1 LLLPNSKEDAVV
13 YRFYHERQQI
23 QEFKK
28 ALILELRDLEPAERS
43 RSIGELTGR
52 TFHIPFSQKRTLSRS
67 VIYRWLKEFR
77 ESLDQGKALLPKQR
91 ADRGTFRSLSNEQK
105 AALTKWRQENAYRSA
120 AQLREE
126 LMAHP
131 ETNTPPIPS
140 ESTIVRYLR
149 SLNLDRNT
157 LLRQGIPAAHA
168 RLSYEAPYPQWL
180 WLADTK
186 GPNLYVVDPDHP
198 DRTRPAKPIV
208 FIDDF
213 ARFVVAAWYVF
224 EDNELLV
231 MHLFKGAIAAYGI
244 PDSLYV
250 DRGSPYMGKS
260 LKRAA
265 TLLGCK
271 IIHTAPRDCS
281 AKGKVERIMRSFYER
296 LETELALIQAPL
308 TIEQANEYLAALIS
322 QDYHRR
328 VHSETNQ
335 TPIDRFFQFPAKY
348 RRFISQEALAMIF
361 LPCTRSRV
369 SKTGLIH
376 LNKHQYLVPDVK
388 LYKEWVEVRFDS
400 LEQSKVYVWWRDRY
414 YGEAWLYVPE
424 NDYVKREECLAKLQQ
439 STGHEK
445 LKPQMD
451 QIYVPP
457 YSRLERQL
465 ALYRQEVAERELNDA
480 LVKTLA
486 KKEQIKAELTPVV
499 NTAAIDAPVASTA
512 FASSRSGAK
521 VEMAEFGLDRCAHLL
536 TVLLKRPLD
545 ARERLSLATV
555 WRHYG
560 PFGEELVR
568 QTVGRLLGEN
578 HPVSDLMGYL
588 DALRLAAGKTNTD
601 T

>member
-1 LLLPNSKEDAVV
+1 M
-13 YRFYHERQQI
+13 YRLYHERQQI

-28 ALILELRDLEPAERS
+28 AIILELRDLEPAERS
-43 RSIGELTGR
+43 RRIDELTGR

-67 VIYRWLKEFR
+67 VIYQWLKEFR
-77 ESLDQGKALLPKQR
+77 ESLDQGEALLPKQR
-91 ADRGTFRSLSNEQK
+91 ADRGIFRSLQCEQK
-105 AALTKWRQENAYRSA
+105 AALMKWRQENAYRSA

-149 SLNLDRNT
+149 SLGLDRST
-157 LLRQGIPAAHA
+157 LLQQETPTAKV
-168 RLSYEAPYPQWL
+168 RLSYQSPYPQWL

-186 GPNLYVVDPDHP
+186 GPNLYVVDPDHQ
-198 DRTRPAKPIV
+198 DRTRLAKPIV
-208 FIDDF
+208 FIDDY

-231 MHLFKGAIAAYGI
+231 MHLFKGAVDTYGI

-250 DRGSPYMGKS
+250 DRGAPYMGKS

-271 IIHTAPRDCS
+271 IIHTRPRDCS

-296 LETELALIQAPL
+296 LETELALIQSPL
-308 TIEQANEYLAALIS
+308 TIEQANVYLAALIS
-322 QDYHRR
+322 QDYHKR

-335 TPIDRFFQFPAKY
+335 TPIDRFFQFPAHY
-348 RRFISQEALAMIF
+348 RRFVSTEALTMIF
-361 LPCTRSRV
+361 LPCTRSKV

-376 LNKHQYLVPDVK
+376 LNKQQYLVPDVK

-424 NDYVKREECLAKLQQ
+424 NDYVKREEYLARLQQ
-439 STGHEK
+439 LAQTQKIE
-445 LKPQMD
+445 PQLD

-457 YSRLERQL
+457 YNRLERQL
-465 ALYRQEVAERELNDA
+465 AKYRQELAEQELNDA
-480 LVKTLA
+480 LTQTLV
-486 KKEQIKAELTPVV
+486 KKEQIKAELTPLV
-499 NTAAIDAPVASTA
+499 NTPAGGTPVTGTA
-512 FASSRSGAK
+512 LASSQSRAED
-521 VEMAEFGLDRCAHLL
+521 EMAEFGLDRCTHLL
-536 TVLLKRPLD
+536 IVLLKRPLD

-560 PFGEELVR
+560 PFKEELVR

-588 DALRLAAGKTNTD
+588 DALRLAAGKTNTNI
-601 T
+601 

>member
-1 LLLPNSKEDAVV
+1 M
-13 YRFYHERQQI
+13 YRFYHERQKI
-23 QEFKK
+23 QEFRKD
-28 ALILELRDLEPAERS
+28 IVLELRDLEPAERS
-43 RSIGELTGR
+43 RIIDELTGR

-67 VIYRWLKEFR
+67 VIYQWLREFR
-77 ESLDQGKALLPKQR
+77 ESLDQGEALLPKQR
-91 ADRGTFRSLSNEQK
+91 ADRETFRSLSSEQK
-105 AALTKWRQENAYRSA
+105 AALMKWRKENAYRSA

-149 SLNLDRNT
+149 SLSLDRNT
-157 LLRQGIPAAHA
+157 LLQQGIPTAKA
-168 RLSYEAPYPQWL
+168 RLSYQSPYPQWL

-186 GPNLYVVDPDHP
+186 GPNLHVMDPDNP
-198 DRTRPAKPIV
+198 DRTRLVKPIV

-224 EDNELLV
+224 EDNEELV
-231 MHLFKGAIAAYGI
+231 MYLFKGAIATFGI
-244 PDSLYV
+244 PDSLYL
-250 DRGSPYMGKS
+250 DRGGPYMGRA

-271 IIHTAPRDCS
+271 IIHTSPRDCS
-281 AKGKVERIMRSFYER
+281 AKGKVERIMRLFYER
-296 LETELALIQAPL
+296 LETEPALMQTSL
-308 TIEQANEYLAALIS
+308 TIEQANEYLAAFIS
-322 QDYHRR
+322 NDYHRR

-335 TPIDRFFQFPAKY
+335 TPEERFFQFPAHY
-348 RRFISQEALAMIF
+348 RRFVSQEALTMIF
-361 LPCTRSRV
+361 LPCTRSKV

-376 LNKHQYLVPDVK
+376 LNKRQYLVPDVK
-388 LYKEWVEVRFDS
+388 LYKQWVEVRFDS
-400 LEQSKVYVWWRDRY
+400 LDQSKVYVWWRDRY
-414 YGEAWLYVPE
+414 YGEACIYVPE
-424 NDYVKREECLAKLQQ
+424 NDYVKREEYLARFQQ
-439 STGHEK
+439 
-445 LKPQMD
+445 LAQAQKPGPQLG

-465 ALYRQEVAERELNDA
+465 ALYRQELAERDLNDTLA
-480 LVKTLA
+480 QTLA
-486 KKEQIKAELTPVV
+486 KKEQIKAELTPLV
-499 NTAAIDAPVASTA
+499 NTPAVGTPVTGTHSV
-512 FASSRSGAK
+512 SSQSRAK
-521 VEMAEFGLDRCAHLL
+521 DEMTEFGLDKCTHLL
-536 TVLLKRPLD
+536 IVLLKRPLD

-560 PFGEELVR
+560 PFKEELVR